1 MGANTLTIENSEWR
15 NFIIPIEEGSW
26 LSIGQWWD
34 EDTATIYG
42 SEVALFQS
50 DTMVGE
56 PVRYKYA
63 DYFQQL
69 INQVLSGDYTPFTR
83 QYLVELELPFEN
95 DNQSA

>member
-1 MGANTLTIENSEWR
+1 MYLDNNAEWR

-34 EDTATIYG
+34 ENSATIYG

-50 DTMVGE
+50 DKLVGE
-56 PVRYKYA
+56 PVRFKYA

-69 INQVLSGDYTPFTR
+69 INQVLAGDYTAFTR
-83 QYLVELELPFEN
+83 QFLVELELPFEN

>member
-1 MGANTLTIENSEWR
+1 MSFENSEWR

-26 LSIGQWWD
+26 LSIGQWWY
-34 EDTATIYG
+34 EDSTTVEG

-50 DTMVGE
+50 GYMVGE
-56 PVRYKYA
+56 PVYFKYA

-83 QYLVELELPFEN
+83 QFLVELELPFEN
-95 DNQSA
+95 DNQSASLD

>member
-1 MGANTLTIENSEWR
+1 MTIENSEWR

-34 EDTATIYG
+34 EETTTIYG

-50 DTMVGE
+50 DKLVGE
-56 PVRYKYA
+56 PVRFKYA

-69 INQVLSGDYTPFTR
+69 INQVLAGDYTAFTR
-83 QYLVELELPFEN
+83 QFLVELELPFEN

>member
-1 MGANTLTIENSEWR
+1 MPQNNAEWR
-15 NFIIPIEEGSW
+15 NFVIPIEEGSW

-34 EDTATIYG
+34 EDTATVYG

-50 DTMVGE
+50 DIMVGE

-83 QYLVELELPFEN
+83 QFLVELELPFEN